1 MAFDPTLP
9 VNGSLIAAAELRSQF
24 TGLKDEIDTLAA
36 NSVTQAQHGN
46 DLVNT
51 QNAAVNTV
59 LPMTSNNTNGVSTLG
74 FTANTSYDP
83 NEMQAVINKL
93 DELINAAR
101 R

>member
-1 MAFDPTLP
+1 MAFNPLLP
-9 VNGSLIAAAELRSQF
+9 VDNSLIAAPELRSQF

-36 NSVTQAQHGN
+36 DSVTQSQHAN

-59 LPMTSNNTNGVSTLG
+59 LPMTSANTNGVALLG
-74 FTANTSYDP
+74 ITANTSYDP
-83 NEMQAVINKL
+83 AEMQIIINKL
-93 DELINAAR
+93 DEFINAAR